1 MKSLIKLPG
10 VILAVWA
17 ATAGMAHAAPAQNVP
32 EPGSMALVGLAIAA
46 LLVVSRKG
54 RK

>member
-1 MKSLIKLPG
+1 MKSLIKLSS
-10 VILAVWA
+10 VIVAAWA
-17 ATAGMAHAAPAQNVP
+17 ATAGMAHAAPVLPVP

-46 LLVVSRKG
+46 LVVVSRKG